1 MSIKVLGIDLAKYSF
16 SIHGV
21 DNHDKPVFKKTVK
34 RHKLLQTIAVLPPCI
49 IGVAACSGA
58 HYRAREMSKLGHTVR
73 IMAPKFVSP
82 YRQNEKNDAN
92 DAEAI
97 CEAVTRPKTRFVTIK
112 CEEQQAVLCVH
123 RIRQGLIKDRTARL
137 NRIRGLLEEFGLATP
152 KGRYPGQ
159 KAIQGIL
166 EDGENGLP
174 DLVRELIAQVC
185 ESIVSLNDE
194 ILSYIRRLY
203 KLANHS
209 TEAKRIMT
217 IPGIGE
223 LSATAIV
230 ASVSDAKQ
238 FNNARQFSAWLGL
251 VPRQYT
257 TGGHIR
263 LGRISKRGD
272 KYLRTLLIHGARS
285 VIAASKNKTDKTSLW
300 VIDLV
305 ERRGFGRAC
314 VALVANNARLVWA
327 LLTSGK
333 EYQINYLKG

>member
-1 MSIKVLGIDLAKYSF
+1 
-16 SIHGV
+16 
-21 DNHDKPVFKKTVK
+21 
-34 RHKLLQTIAVLPPCI
+34 
-49 IGVAACSGA
+49 
-58 HYRAREMSKLGHTVR
+58 MSKLGHTVR

-112 CEEQQAVLCVH
+112 CEEQQAVLCIH

-174 DLVRELIAQVC
+174 DLVRELIAQVW

-194 ILSYIRRLY
+194 ILSYDRRLY

-209 TEAKRIMT
+209 TE
-217 IPGIGE
+217 
-223 LSATAIV
+223 
-230 ASVSDAKQ
+230 VSICTLMAPPICGLMEPLKTVILPLKQ
-238 FNNARQFSAWLGL
+238 GDYLPLFS
-251 VPRQYT
+251 PRP
-257 TGGHIR
+257 
-263 LGRISKRGD
+263 
-272 KYLRTLLIHGARS
+272 
-285 VIAASKNKTDKTSLW
+285 V
-300 VIDLV
+300 
-305 ERRGFGRAC
+305 
-314 VALVANNARLVWA
+314 
-327 LLTSGK
+327 
-333 EYQINYLKG
+333 